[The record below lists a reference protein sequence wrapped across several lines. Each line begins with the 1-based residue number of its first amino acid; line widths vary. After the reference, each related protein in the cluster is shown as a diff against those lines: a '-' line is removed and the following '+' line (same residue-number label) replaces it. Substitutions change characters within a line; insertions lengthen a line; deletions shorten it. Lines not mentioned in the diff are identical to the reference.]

1 MMSDAVELELAT
13 SPRAGRAATRLY
25 RQNIAGCLDARI
37 GAHGLDAAALKGWV
51 DKLAGPLADLKQA
64 HATGSLPLLRLPS
77 EEADI
82 VAAEQALAR
91 LSSGAKLLVFL
102 GMGGSSLGGQALA
115 QLGGW
120 NVPGVTDAAQ
130 RARPRT
136 RFYDNLDAGTLGL
149 ALKNFDLATTRFII
163 TSKSGGTPE
172 TLAQA
177 IAALQAVDAAGLGA
191 RSAELFLGITEPAR
205 AGVRNG
211 LRDLLEARGIP
222 ILDHPTAIGGRY
234 SALTVVGLLPA
245 IARGLDPRALRAG
258 AQAAVDQML
267 SATHPSA
274 CAPAVGA
281 ALAVALAREKSTRVM
296 VFMSYADRLQRLGAW
311 YVQLWAESLGKGG
324 QGTTPLGCIGPLDQH
339 SQLQLFMDGPREH
352 ALTVLRVAGSDPG
365 PVIDPKLAKLAG
377 LDVMAGRTVGELV
390 AAQSHAVPEALAR
403 AGRPVRTIDIERL
416 DETTLGGLMM
426 HFMLETILAGRLMGV
441 DPFDQPAVE
450 LAKVLTRERLAR

>member
-1 MMSDAVELELAT
+1 MSDAIELDLVAP
-13 SPRAGRAATRLY
+13 SRGGRAATRLF
-25 RQNIAGCLDARI
+25 RQNIAGCLDGRI
-37 GAHGLDAAALKGWV
+37 GAHGLDAGTLARWI
-51 DKLAGPLADLKQA
+51 DKAAGPLADLKAA
-64 HATGSLPLLRLPS
+64 HANGSLPLLRLPTD
-77 EEADI
+77 EADI
-82 VAAEQALAR
+82 IAAEQALAR
-91 LSSGAKLLVFL
+91 LSNGAKLLVFL

-177 IAALQAVDAAGLGA
+177 IAALQAVDAAGLGS
-191 RSAELFLGITEPAR
+191 RSAELFLGVTEPAR
-205 AGVRNG
+205 AGTRNG
-211 LRDLLEARGIP
+211 LRDLLSSRGIP

-234 SALTVVGLLPA
+234 SGLSVVGVLPA
-245 IARGLDPRALRAG
+245 LARGLDPRALRAG
-258 AQAAVDQML
+258 AQAAIDQML
-267 SATHPSA
+267 AASHPSA
-274 CAPAVGA
+274 CTAAVGA

-296 VFMSYADRLQRLGAW
+296 IFMSYADRLQRLGAW

-324 QGTTPLGCIGPLDQH
+324 EGTTPLACIGPLDQH

-352 ALTVLRVAGSDPG
+352 AMTVLRVANGAPG
-365 PVIDPKLAKLAG
+365 PVIDPALAKLAG
-377 LDVMAGRTVGELV
+377 LDVMAGRSIGELV

-416 DETTLGGLMM
+416 DEASLGGLMM
-426 HFMLETILAGRLMGV
+426 HFMLETILAGWLLGI